1 VKFRIN
7 VDGRDYEVEV
17 EVEAEEQ
24 DRPFLGVG
32 GYMPM
37 PSAARM
43 PAQAAAPVAA
53 PGAGAPV
60 ENEDKVCRSP
70 IAGVVVRVNAKAGQ
84 QIQVG
89 DPLVVLEAMKMETNI
104 TAPVVAKI
112 AKVNIGVGDSVQ
124 TGQVLVEFE

>member
-1 VKFRIN
+1 VKLRIN
-7 VDGRDYEVEV
+7 VDGRNYEVEV
-17 EVEAEEQ
+17 EVEAAEQ

-37 PSAARM
+37 PAAVRM
-43 PAQAAAPVAA
+43 PAQAAAPAA
-53 PGAGAPV
+53 TPASGAPV

-70 IAGVVVRVNAKAGQ
+70 IAGVVVRVNAQAGQ

-112 AKVNIGVGDSVQ
+112 AKLNVGVGDSVQ
-124 TGQVLVEFE
+124 AGQVLVEFE